1 MHAKIIT
8 PYLMAAIFFFV
19 LSICTVIFK
28 DKNNNPSFHKEIV
41 PSNAIS
47 YFKDENL
54 IALAD
59 GDYLLAMPPG
69 GTFVKG
75 KVPMLLVQVEK
86 NYYPLNI
93 EDDSILPRRG
103 KMLPLKILFGF
114 TSPHASNTLKYAEKI
129 NNNPVEDYDRKSR
142 YYLHVE
148 KGYGSVQR
156 FTFSAREAYQQSHNF

>member
-1 MHAKIIT
+1 MQAKIIT
-8 PYLMAAIFFFV
+8 PYLMAAAFFFA
-19 LSICTVIFK
+19 LAICTVVFK
-28 DKNNNPSFHKEIV
+28 DKNVNPSFHKEIV

-47 YFKDENL
+47 YFKGDTL
-54 IALAD
+54 ITLAD

-69 GTFVKG
+69 GTFVRG
-75 KVPMLLVQVEK
+75 KVPMLLVQVDK
-86 NYYPLNI
+86 KYFPLNI
-93 EDDSILPRRG
+93 ADDSLLPRRG

-129 NNNPVEDYDRKSR
+129 NNNPVEDYDRKAR

-156 FTFSAREAYQQSHNF
+156 FTFSASEAYQKSHNF